1 MIGNLG
7 TQAAIVHALVHMRQY
22 RVPDLRPP
30 CEIDRHI
37 EMRMCRVRPT
47 AQAIDHEDVGSIE
60 TLEHGWRDFAEI
72 RRIDDRLAIGL
83 EPEPGAGDRPVRH
96 LDMIEGKPG
105 NQLGVLDIFQ

>member
-37 EMRMCRVRPT
+37 EMRMCRVRPA
-47 AQAIDHEDVGSIE
+47 AQAVYDEKIRSFEALDH
-60 TLEHGWRDFAEI
+60 LRRDFAEI